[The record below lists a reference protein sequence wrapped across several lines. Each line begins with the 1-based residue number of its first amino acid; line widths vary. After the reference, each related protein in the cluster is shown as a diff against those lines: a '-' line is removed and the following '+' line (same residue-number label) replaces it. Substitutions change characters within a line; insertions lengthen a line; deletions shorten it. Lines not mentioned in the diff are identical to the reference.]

1 MKEKKIAVIGM
12 GYVGIPC
19 AALLADVPGHNVIG
33 LEKGSDRSAWKI
45 DTLNAGLSPIE
56 GDEPGLA
63 ELLDRV
69 VGNGSFRATGDYAAL
84 SDRDAVLICVQTP
97 TEGDNHRPRYLALKD
112 AAKGIGD
119 NLKKGA
125 LVITESTLAP
135 GTTEHVIKPI
145 IERASGLKAGVDF
158 SLAYSYERLMP
169 GRLIRY
175 IQELPRIVGGIDAES
190 ERRARDL
197 YATIVKA
204 PIHTTDVMTAEA
216 TKTIENAYRDVN
228 IAFSNEMALV
238 CESLGINVYEVQ
250 RLINTRSERMMHN
263 PGAGVGGHCLPKDT
277 WLLLHGLSMYGKHEV
292 KTHFVEL
299 ARSINESMPVHV
311 FKLLEDALRQK
322 GREFPDVK
330 VALLGVAYL
339 ENSDDT
345 RNTPAYVLIDRLAAY
360 GADIIAHD
368 PYVTI
373 FPEARLTHDIDEA
386 IRDADALVIMTK
398 HSQYA
403 SMSLADAAKAM
414 RTRIIIDGRDTF
426 NPGDALA
433 AGFFYRAIGKGG
445 L

>member
-1 MKEKKIAVIGM
+1 M

-19 AALLADVPGHNVIG
+19 AALLADVPGHAVVG
-33 LEKGSDRSAWKI
+33 LEKGSDRSSWKI

-63 ELLDRV
+63 ELLERV
-69 VGNGSFRATGDYAAL
+69 VKKGTFRATGDYEAL
-84 SDRDAVLICVQTP
+84 RDRDTILICVQTP
-97 TEGDNHRPRYLALKD
+97 TDGDNHRPRYLALKE
-112 AAKGIGD
+112 AVAGIGE

-125 LVITESTLAP
+125 IVITESTLAP

-145 IERASGLKAGVDF
+145 IERASGLKAGRDF

-190 ERRARDL
+190 EQRAREL

-204 PIHTTDVMTAEA
+204 PIHTTGVMTAEA

-238 CESLGINVYEVQ
+238 CESLGIDIYEVQ
-250 RLINTRSERMMHN
+250 RLINTRSERMMHY

-299 ARSINESMPVHV
+299 ARTINESMPIHV
-311 FKLLEDALRQK
+311 FRLLEDALRQK
-322 GREFPDVK
+322 GRTFPDVR

-345 RNTPAYVLIDRLAAY
+345 RNTPAYTLIDQLAAY

-373 FPEARLTHDIDEA
+373 FPEARLTHDLQEA
-386 IRDADALVIMTK
+386 VKNADALVIMTK
-398 HSQYA
+398 HSQYGGID
-403 SMSLADAAKAM
+403 LARTAKAM
-414 RTRIIIDGRDTF
+414 RTPIIIDGRDTF
-426 NPGDALA
+426 NPRDAEA
-433 AGFFYRAIGKGG
+433 AGFFYRAIGKGTA
-445 L
+445 